1 MANITRRQ
9 EPTGTIGRWDPFRLM
24 REMMGRDFP
33 DISSFFEMSPFR
45 ELEGL
50 RGQRVFQPE
59 LDVSESKDRYT
70 ICADLPGVKDK
81 DVDVSVEGN
90 RLTISG
96 HREEE
101 RREEGEQRYMVERSY
116 GSFTRSFTLP
126 ESADLEGIQA
136 DLKEGVLRIEI
147 PKKAGVSSR
156 QIPVRGKTSGE
167 LVEGRAEEGKAEEG
181 RAEEGRAEEGKGV
194 FERGVEKGR
203 EVLEK
208 GKEMLGKGKEGKEQK
223 AA

>member
-1 MANITRRQ
+1 MASLIRRQ

-33 DISSFFEMSPFR
+33 DIGSFFEQSPFR

-50 RGQRVFQPE
+50 RGQRAFQPE
-59 LDVSESKDRYT
+59 LDVRESKDRYT

-81 DVDVSVEGN
+81 DCEVSVEGN

-101 RREEGEQRYMVERSY
+101 RREEGEQSYMVERSY
-116 GSFTRSFTLP
+116 GSFSRSFTLP
-126 ESADLEGIQA
+126 ETADLEGIQA
-136 DLKEGVLRIEI
+136 DLKEGVLRVEI

-156 QIPVRGKTSGE
+156 HIPIGGKFSGE
-167 LVEGRAEEGKAEEG
+167 VL
-181 RAEEGRAEEGKGV
+181 EGKGEESKGV
-194 FERGVEKGR
+194 LERGVEKGR

-208 GKEMLGKGKEGKEQK
+208 GKEMIGKGKEKEQK